1 MLQGRQASLW
11 PLDDL
16 REQLR
21 EVARLLLHYQT
32 QLGIQLST
40 GCFQR
45 WCKLQEGPQLD
56 GWVFVCKPSEIGA
69 TLAERFKWKLR
80 PK

>member
-1 MLQGRQASLW
+1 MTSANSS
-11 PLDDL
+11 
-16 REQLR
+16 
-21 EVARLLLHYQT
+21 ARLRACFYTTRHNWDLTFNRLLSEVVQT
-32 QLGIQLST
+32 ARRT
-40 GCFQR
+40 
-45 WCKLQEGPQLD
+45 QLD